1 MYGCHRSTEGPVFTD
16 RRLPGYHEAILW
28 GGIPPVTPFV
38 HLHCHSDF
46 SLLDGACSVEALVA
60 RAKAFGMP
68 RLALTDHGNMFGVP
82 PFYRECRKQ
91 GVVPIIGCEVYRA
104 PGSRHERSAGEK
116 GARHFHL
123 VLLARNLEGYRN
135 LLALS
140 SLAYTEGFYYKPRVD
155 DELLAKHSGGL
166 IALSSCLAG
175 DIPSAILD
183 GRPAEAKA
191 RALHYRDLFG
201 PDGFYLEM
209 QDHGIPEQKTV
220 NAELARLSRETG
232 IPLVATNDIHYTE
245 RADAR
250 AQDILICIGT
260 GKKVSEGKRMK
271 FEFPEFYFKSGDEM
285 VRLFADA
292 PQAIENTARIAEA
305 CNLEIP
311 VLKPQFPVYEV
322 PQGHTPESYLTE
334 LARSGLAER
343 YSPVPR
349 EVAERFEYE
358 LSVITSMGFTG
369 YYLIVWD
376 FIHFARQNGIDVGPG
391 RGSGVGS
398 LVAYCLRITDVDPL
412 KYGLLFE
419 RFLNPERVSMPDFD
433 IDFGHRRRDEVIAY
447 VTKKYGED
455 KVGQIITFGKLKA
468 RAVIRDVARVLDVPY
483 EEADAIAKLIPE
495 GPKTE
500 LAKALEDNP
509 RLEEIANRG
518 GTHRELIET
527 SLKLEGL
534 HRHAS
539 THAAGI
545 VIGREPLSRYV
556 PLYRDPKTGLV
567 STQYTMDYL
576 EDCGLVKMDF
586 LGLKTLTVVTD
597 AMALIRKKG
606 VPIELATI
614 PEDDPATFRMFCEGR
629 STGAFQFES
638 SGMQNLL
645 KQARPNRI
653 EDLIALVSLYRPGA
667 MDHIDT
673 YVDSKLGRRPIEY
686 PLPEL
691 EPVLKETYGVPVY
704 QEQVMQMAQV
714 VAGFSLGQA
723 DILRR
728 AMGKKKPEEML
739 KMKEKFLAGALARG
753 YSRPT
758 AEHIFEL
765 LFAFAGYGFNKSH
778 GAAYAVLAYH
788 TIYLKANHPAE
799 FLAATCTNDMSDTD
813 RLAALIREARE
824 MGIEVLPPDVNLS
837 GKEFTV
843 LDGRILFGLV
853 GIKNVGAGAVEAII
867 EERESNGRFARFRD
881 FFERIDARLVNRKVV
896 ESLIITGAFDSLGE
910 TRATLMHNL
919 PQIMEAAAKSREEKR
934 IGQVSLF
941 EPAAGASSAAEEM
954 ERLPEW
960 APAQLLASE
969 KENLGFFF
977 SGHPLDPY
985 REIIERQVTVD
996 LSKNDALSNERSCTL
1011 VGILRDVRE
1020 IRTRA
1025 GRAMA
1030 FAQIEDRRGS
1040 IELVLFSDLYDA
1052 RRALIVNDAVVGVL
1066 GTIDTTRGEPKVK
1079 VDDIME
1085 PGSLPQKP
1093 ASEVHVRLRGEV
1105 GSEESLHQM
1114 REYLLDNRGGCS
1126 LFFHLG
1132 AGPAETVVAASA
1144 QIRVSDCEAV
1154 LERVR
1159 AYPQVED
1166 VWKQ

>member
-1 MYGCHRSTEGPVFTD
+1 MARS
-16 RRLPGYHEAILW
+16 R
-28 GGIPPVTPFV
+28 GGILPVTPFV
-38 HLHCHSDF
+38 HLHCHSDY
-46 SLLDGACSVEALVA
+46 SLLDGASSVEALVA
-60 RAKAFGMP
+60 RAKALGMG
-68 RLALTDHGNMFGVP
+68 RLALTDHGNMFGALA
-82 PFYRECRKQ
+82 FARECRKQ
-91 GVVPIIGCEVYRA
+91 GIVPITGCEFYLA
-104 PGSRHERSAGEK
+104 PGPRHEKSAGEK
-116 GARHFHL
+116 GTRHSHL
-123 VLLARNLEGYRN
+123 VLLARDLEGYRN
-135 LLALS
+135 LLALA
-140 SLAYTEGFYYKPRVD
+140 SLAYTEGFYYKPRID
-155 DELLAKHSGGL
+155 DELLARHHGGL
-166 IALSSCLAG
+166 TALSACLAG
-175 DIPSAILD
+175 DIPAAILD
-183 GRPAEAKA
+183 GRPGQAKA
-191 RALHYRDLFG
+191 RALHYAELFG
-201 PDGFYLEM
+201 PGNFYLEL

-220 NAELARLSRETG
+220 NRELVRLSRETG
-232 IPLVATNDIHYTE
+232 IPLVATNDVHYTG
-245 RADAR
+245 RDDAR

-285 VRLFADA
+285 AALFAEVPEA
-292 PQAIENTARIAEA
+292 VANTVAIAEA
-305 CNLEIP
+305 CTLEIP
-311 VLKPQFPVYEV
+311 ALKPQFPVYEV
-322 PQGHTPESYLTE
+322 PQGHTPESYLTA
-334 LARSGLAER
+334 LARSGLEER
-343 YSPVPR
+343 YSPVPPA
-349 EVAERFEYE
+349 VQERFDYE

-376 FIHFARQNGIDVGPG
+376 FIHFARENGIDVGPG

-398 LVAYCLRITDVDPL
+398 LIAYCLRITDVDPL

-447 VTKKYGED
+447 VTRKYGED
-455 KVGQIITFGKLKA
+455 KVGQIITFGTLKA

-483 EEADAIAKLIPE
+483 DEADAIAKLIPE
-495 GPKTE
+495 GPKSD
-500 LAKALEDNP
+500 LAKALQESP
-509 RLEEIANRG
+509 RLEEIAKKSAL
-518 GTHRELIET
+518 HRELIET

-545 VIGREPLSRYV
+545 VIGREPLTSYV

-567 STQYTMDYL
+567 STQYTMDWL

-586 LGLKTLTVVTD
+586 LGLRTLTVVTD
-597 AMALIRKKG
+597 AMDLVRRKG
-606 VPIELATI
+606 VPIDLASI

-638 SGMQNLL
+638 TGMQSLL
-645 KQARPNRI
+645 KQARPGRI
-653 EDLIALVSLYRPGA
+653 EDLIALNSLYRPGA

-673 YVDSKLGRRPIEY
+673 YVESKLGRKPIEY

-704 QEQVMQMAQV
+704 QEQVMRMAQV

-739 KMKEKFLAGALARG
+739 KMKQKFLAGALARG
-753 YSRPT
+753 YAKAT

-778 GAAYAVLAYH
+778 AAAYSVLAYH

-813 RLAALIREARE
+813 RLAALIHEARD

-837 GKEFTV
+837 DKEFTV
-843 LDGRILFGLV
+843 RGGKIVFGLA
-853 GIKNVGAGAVEAII
+853 GIKNVGAGAVEAMLA
-867 EERESNGRFARFRD
+867 ERAARGPFTGLADFA
-881 FFERIDARLVNRKVV
+881 ERVDTHLVNRKVL
-896 ESLIITGAFDSLGE
+896 ESLVITGAFDSLGE

-919 PQIMEAAAKSREEKR
+919 PRMMEAAAKRREEKR
-934 IGQVSLF
+934 IGQASLF
-941 EPAAGASSAAEEM
+941 EPGAAAPGAAVDL
-954 ERLPEW
+954 ERQPEW
-960 APAQLLASE
+960 PPAQLLAAE

-977 SGHPLDPY
+977 SGHPLDRF
-985 REIIERQVTVD
+985 REVIEGAGVLDLSRREGLANERQ
-996 LSKNDALSNERSCTL
+996 CTL

-1020 IRTRA
+1020 IRTRN

-1030 FAQIEDRRGS
+1030 FAMLEDMRGS
-1040 IELVLFSDLYDA
+1040 IECILFSDLYDA
-1052 RRALIVNDAVVGVL
+1052 KRQLIANDAVVGVL
-1066 GTIDTTRGEPKVK
+1066 GKIDTTRGDPKVK
-1079 VDDIME
+1079 VEDIME
-1085 PGSLPQKP
+1085 PGALPQRP
-1093 ASEVHVRLRGEV
+1093 ATQVHIRLRGEI

-1114 REYLLDNRGGCS
+1114 REYLLDTRGSCS

-1132 AGPAETVVAASA
+1132 CGGGEETVVAAST
-1144 QIRVSDCEAV
+1144 QIRVSQEEAV

-1159 AYPQVED
+1159 SWPQVED
-1166 VWKQ
+1166 VWTQ

>member
-1 MYGCHRSTEGPVFTD
+1 MGKHVFTD
-16 RRLPGYHEAILW
+16 RRLPGYHGAILW
-28 GGIPPVTPFV
+28 EGISLVTPFV

-46 SLLDGACSVEALVA
+46 SLLDGASSIEALVA

-68 RLALTDHGNMFGVP
+68 RLALTDHGNMFGVL
-82 PFYRECRKQ
+82 PFYRECRRQ
-91 GVVPIIGCEVYRA
+91 GIVPLIGCEVYRA
-104 PGSRHERSAGEK
+104 PGSRHDKSAGEK
-116 GARHFHL
+116 GSRHSHL
-123 VLLARNLEGYRN
+123 VLLARTIEGYHN
-135 LLALS
+135 LLSLS

-155 DELLAKHSGGL
+155 DELLEKHCGGL
-166 IALSSCLAG
+166 IALSACLAG

-183 GRPAEAKA
+183 GRLAEARR
-191 RALHYRDLFG
+191 RALYYRDLFG
-201 PDGFYLEM
+201 QDGFYLEV

-220 NAELARLSRETG
+220 NAELARISRETG
-232 IPLVATNDIHYTE
+232 IPLAATNDVHYTE

-285 VRLFADA
+285 ARLFPDA
-292 PQAIENTARIAEA
+292 PQALENTVTIAES

-334 LARSGLAER
+334 LAQRGLAER
-343 YSPVPR
+343 YHPIPR
-349 EVAERFEYE
+349 EVAERFGYE

-398 LVAYCLRITDVDPL
+398 VVAYCLRITDVDPL

-455 KVGQIITFGKLKA
+455 KVGQVITFGKLKA

-500 LAKALEDNP
+500 LAKALEESP
-509 RLEEIANRG
+509 RLEEIARKG

-545 VIGREPLSRYV
+545 VIGREPLTRYV
-556 PLYRDPKTGLV
+556 PLYRDPKTGAI

-586 LGLKTLTVVTD
+586 LGLKTLTVVAD

-614 PEDDPATFRMFCEGR
+614 PEDDPPTFRMFCEGR

-638 SGMQNLL
+638 SGMQSLL

-673 YVDSKLGRRPIEY
+673 YVDSKLGRKPIEY

-739 KMKEKFLAGALARG
+739 KMKEKFLAGSLARG

-765 LFAFAGYGFNKSH
+765 LFAFSGYGFNKSH

-813 RLAALIREARE
+813 RLAALIHEARE

-837 GKEFTV
+837 GKEFSV
-843 LDGRILFGLV
+843 RDGRIVFGLV
-853 GIKNVGAGAVEAII
+853 GIKNVGAGAVEAIV
-867 EERESNGRFARFRD
+867 EDREANGRFASFRD

-896 ESLIITGAFDSLGE
+896 ESLIITGAFGSLGE

-919 PQIMEAAAKSREEKR
+919 PRVMETAAKNREEKR
-934 IGQVSLF
+934 IGQASLF
-941 EPAAGASSAAEEM
+941 EPSSSASSAAEEM

-960 APAQLLASE
+960 PPAQLLASE

-985 REIIERQVTVD
+985 REMIERQVTID
-996 LSKNDALSNERSCTL
+996 LSKKETLSNERSCVL

-1020 IRTRA
+1020 IRTRN

-1030 FAQIEDRRGS
+1030 FAQIEDRHGS
-1040 IELVLFSDLYDA
+1040 IECILFSDLYEA
-1052 RRALIVNDAVVGVL
+1052 RRGLIANDAVVGIV
-1066 GTIDTTRGEPKVK
+1066 GKIDTTRGEPKVK

-1093 ASEVHVRLRGEV
+1093 AEEVHVRLRGEV

-1114 REYLLDNRGGCS
+1114 REYLLDNRGGCG
-1126 LFFHLG
+1126 LFFHVG
-1132 AGPAETVVAASA
+1132 GGDGRAETVVAASA
-1144 QIRVSDCEAV
+1144 QIRVSDSEDV